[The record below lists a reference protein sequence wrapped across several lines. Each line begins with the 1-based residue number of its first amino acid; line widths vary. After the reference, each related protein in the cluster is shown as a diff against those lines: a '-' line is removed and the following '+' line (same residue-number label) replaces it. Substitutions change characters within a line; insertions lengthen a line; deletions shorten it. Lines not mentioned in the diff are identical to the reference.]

1 MSEHMVCEDIQYG
14 GPYSDEDLKEML
26 RVRLER
32 LQRVERELGV
42 WKMVH
47 FEATI
52 AKESFEDERLNLLVD
67 IHDLETEIEDREVN
81 GE

>member
-1 MSEHMVCEDIQYG
+1 MVCEDIQYG

-32 LQRVERELGV
+32 LQRVERELDV